1 MQQMCYSLVVRST
14 DQKRGDEMLGLQ
26 VAIEVA
32 TAEIWLRLGWWLGR
46 SSQGF
51 AAERVNVQL
60 WALWNDRSEWLEP
73 ACR

>member
-1 MQQMCYSLVVRST
+1 
-14 DQKRGDEMLGLQ
+14 MLGLQ